1 MKLFSAIL
9 MVMAATAMAQDADI
23 PEVDPSNDMHQDG
36 TDDDVAAKAAE
47 DSLDGFSADEV
58 NALRESAE
66 TMEFQAEV
74 NRMMKLIINSLYKN
88 KVCNNINY
96 YIWLYYGAG
105 HNGQGQLCNILGHF
119 PPWIDLKCFRC
130 SW

>member
-1 MKLFSAIL
+1 

-88 KVCNNINY
+88 KVCPKNY
-96 YIWLYYGAG
+96 GFDY
-105 HNGQGQLCNILGHF
+105 F
-119 PPWIDLKCFRC
+119 C
-130 SW
+130 SGSFGVGSLWVRSFWVGSF

>member
-1 MKLFSAIL
+1 
-9 MVMAATAMAQDADI
+9 MAATAMAQDADI

-88 KVCNNINY
+88 KVCHNINY
-96 YIWLYYGAG
+96 IISGYIMERAIMGKVIYL
-105 HNGQGQLCNILGHF
+105 IF
-119 PPWIDLKCFRC
+119 FRC
-130 SW
+130 C

>member
-1 MKLFSAIL
+1 
-9 MVMAATAMAQDADI
+9 MAATAMAQDADI

-88 KVCNNINY
+88 KVCHKKL
-96 YIWLYYGAG
+96 WLLIIS
-105 HNGQGQLCNILGHF
+105 GQAFGLGYFGLGHF
-119 PPWIDLKCFRC
+119 GSFLF
-130 SW
+130 

>member
-1 MKLFSAIL
+1 

-88 KVCNNINY
+88 KVCHKNLWFGFFLVEGLGY
-96 YIWLYYGAG
+96 FG
-105 HNGQGQLCNILGHF
+105 LGHF
-119 PPWIDLKCFRC
+119 GLVIFIMI
-130 SW
+130 

>member
-88 KVCNNINY
+88 KVCSKK
-96 YIWLYYGAG
+96 YGFDYFWSG
-105 HNGQGQLCNILGHF
+105 SFLL
-119 PPWIDLKCFRC
+119 
-130 SW
+130 